1 VAVCG
6 CFSDY
11 DGPNV
16 SEEFDHSTLRIRRTP
31 NHEAAERIGDDAQ
44 VVVLVGHAIGRR
56 YAIGEQLEL
65 GRGPTSPVE
74 ILDDGV
80 SRRHAVIE
88 RCEDGRYSLRD
99 LGSRNGTFVNGERI
113 EVSELAYGDRIAVG
127 SRTVLLFASRDRF
140 EDQRIQAQKMQAL
153 GQLAGGIAHDFN
165 NLLGVVLANV
175 THVLSLREFEDAMVR
190 RTLAEVE
197 TAARRAVDLTNQLL
211 AFARSGQRRHEP
223 VGIVD
228 TVRDANRLLRRTLHR
243 SIEIQAE
250 ASPGVAVVGDPSQ
263 LLQVLMNL
271 CINAGDAMPEGG
283 RLTIEADH
291 VRLEPADIAEDD
303 THTPGEYVRIRV
315 RDEGIGMTQEIR
327 DRIFEPFFTTKP
339 RGKGT
344 GLGLATAHAIVRDH
358 GGHIAV
364 ETEPGVGTT
373 FEVLLPAA
381 SEPPEVGPRGTDEM
395 PTPLR
400 GVVLLADDEELVRA
414 ATGRVLRHAGLE
426 VLPAHDGQHALDVYA
441 ANADRIDLVLLDLD
455 MPQLNGE
462 QVYARLHAL
471 MPALRVIISSGYLD
485 SEREATLR
493 QAGVDGILYKPYDS
507 LTLMQAVAKV
517 LGRANREIE
526 R

>member
-1 VAVCG
+1 
-6 CFSDY
+6 
-11 DGPNV
+11 V
-16 SEEFDHSTLRIRRTP
+16 SGEFDSSTLRIRRTP
-31 NHEAAERIGDDAQ
+31 KHEAAERIGDDAQ
-44 VVVLVGHAIGRR
+44 LIVLVGHAIGRR
-56 YAIGEQLEL
+56 YVIGEELEL

-80 SRRHAVIE
+80 SRRHAVIRRTSE
-88 RCEDGRYSLRD
+88 GGYCIRD
-99 LGSRNGTFVNGERI
+99 LGSRNGTFVNGQRI
-113 EVSELAYGDRIAVG
+113 DEDDELAFGDRIAVG

-175 THVLSLREFEDAMVR
+175 THVLGLDAFDGENVR

-223 VGIVD
+223 TSIVD
-228 TVRDANRLLRRTLHR
+228 TVRDADRLLRRTLHR
-243 SIEIQAE
+243 SIQIRTQAAE
-250 ASPGVAVVGDPSQ
+250 GLAVIGDPSQ

-271 CINAGDAMPEGG
+271 CINAGDAMPGG
-283 RLTIEADH
+283 GLLTMDAEHIVLHES
-291 VRLEPADIAEDD
+291 DIAGDD
-303 THTPGEYVRIRV
+303 VHTPGEYVRIRV
-315 RDEGIGMTQEIR
+315 RDEGIGMTPEIR
-327 DRIFEPFFTTKP
+327 ERIFEPFFTTKP

-358 GGHIAV
+358 GGHISV
-364 ETEPGVGTT
+364 ESEPGRGTT
-373 FEVLLPAA
+373 FDVLLPAA
-381 SEPPEVGPRGTDEM
+381 SEVLPQAKPRLTDEL
-395 PTPLR
+395 PKPLR

-414 ATGRVLRHAGLE
+414 ATGRVLRHSGLE
-426 VLPAHDGQHALDVYA
+426 VLTARDGQDALDVYA

-455 MPQLNGE
+455 MPQLDGE

-471 MPALRVIISSGYLD
+471 TPDLRVIISSGYLD
-485 SEREATLR
+485 CEREAKLQ

-517 LGRANREIE
+517 LRASAPA
-526 R
+526 